1 MCVAT
6 AIPAGAEAHGGAY
19 HYAERFLPGG
29 LSVVAIVAGLI
40 VGLALLSAAFT
51 ASSAG
56 WSHRKRLLAT
66 VAGVAVMATPISGVT
81 WSFVA
86 TGSNG
91 LTIMQPGDE
100 LLADAYSGEYGGLVT
115 PHHFGQGKTVT
126 NPPDILEAGGYIVDL
141 TYTADGQ
148 HVDFITL
155 QTLRG
160 KRLDLLVR
168 PEIVPVNWNLWELQV
183 YENCH
188 CMVAIHFTE
197 QNIGKVAIVLFEV
210 SSAMYD

>member
-1 MCVAT
+1 
-6 AIPAGAEAHGGAY
+6 
-19 HYAERFLPGG
+19 
-29 LSVVAIVAGLI
+29 
-40 VGLALLSAAFT
+40 
-51 ASSAG
+51 
-56 WSHRKRLLAT
+56 
-66 VAGVAVMATPISGVT
+66 
-81 WSFVA
+81 
-86 TGSNG
+86 
-91 LTIMQPGDE
+91 MQPGDE

-160 KRLDLLVR
+160 KRFDLLVR

-183 YENCH
+183 YLDCH

-197 QNIGKVAIVLFEV
+197 RDIGKVAIVLFEV